1 MQSSAKADDAPAG
14 PTPYLG
20 VARSFSGRSW
30 ALRNADERVAE
41 TISQSLSLDAFLARI
56 LAARGVTPETAA
68 GYLSPTLRDLLP
80 DPSTMVDMDAA
91 ASRLADAIV
100 NDEAIAVFGDY
111 DVDGATSSALLER
124 YFTALGVKPRIYIPD
139 RIKEGYGPNP
149 VAMRLLA
156 EEGARVLI
164 TVDCGTMA
172 HAALEEAKTAG
183 LDVLVIDHHK
193 ASPQLPPA
201 WAVVNPNRLDC
212 ASGLGQLAAVG
223 VAFMLTVATN
233 RALRQRDFFGD
244 ARREPKLTQWLDLVA
259 LGTVCDVVP
268 LKGVNRAF
276 VTQGLKIMGQRGNAG
291 LSALGAVAKMDGA
304 PSPYHAGFL
313 LGPRVNAGGRIG
325 ASGLGAKL
333 LASNDPTEAAQIAE
347 RLDVLN
353 AERRAI
359 EADVLD
365 HAMGIVERE
374 NLADRPVSIVAGEGW
389 HPGVIGIVAARI
401 KERTNK
407 PAIVIAV
414 DENGVGKGSGRSIAG
429 VDLGASVV
437 RALESELLINGGG
450 PAMAAGLTVATGR
463 IDDLTRFL
471 ESDLSLTV
479 SEAQA
484 SVGLTLDGAI
494 SCGGATASLVDM
506 IAQAGPY
513 GSGNPE
519 PRIAVSDAR
528 IAFADVVGS
537 GHVRVTLKGSS
548 GKNLKAVAFRS
559 ADQPLGQALLAGGDE
574 RIHAAGRLKRDT
586 WRGGDAVELHIE
598 DAAPAS

>member
-1 MQSSAKADDAPAG
+1 MTGNA
-14 PTPYLG
+14 PYLG
-20 VARSFSGRSW
+20 VARSYSGRSW
-30 ALRNADERVAE
+30 ALRPADDRIAE
-41 TISQSLSLDAFLARI
+41 TISQALSLDAFLARI
-56 LAARGVTPETAA
+56 LAARGVTPETAPS
-68 GYLSPTLRDLLP
+68 YLSPTLRDLLP
-80 DPSTMVDMDAA
+80 DPSTLVDMDAA
-91 ASRLADAIV
+91 AARLADAVI
-100 NDEAIAVFGDY
+100 NEEAIAVFGDY

-124 YFTALGVKPRIYIPD
+124 YLTALGVRPRIYIPD

-172 HAALEEAKTAG
+172 HGALEEAKTAG

-212 ASGLGQLAAVG
+212 TSGLGQLAAVG
-223 VAFMLTVATN
+223 VAFMLAVAAN
-233 RALRQRDFFGD
+233 RALRQRDYFSGT
-244 ARREPKLTQWLDLVA
+244 RPEPKLTQWLDLVA

-276 VTQGLKIMGQRGNAG
+276 VTQGLKIMGQRGNVG
-291 LSALGAVAKMDGA
+291 LTALGAVAKLEGA

-333 LASNDPTEAAQIAE
+333 LASNDPAESAQIAE

-365 HAMGIVERE
+365 HAMGLVERDR
-374 NLADRPVSIVAGEGW
+374 LADRPVAIVSGEGW

-401 KERTNK
+401 KERTNR
-407 PAIVIAV
+407 PAIVIALN
-414 DENGVGKGSGRSIAG
+414 ENGLGKGSGRSIAG
-429 VDLGASVV
+429 VDLGAAVV
-437 RALESELLINGGG
+437 RALESNLLVNGGG
-450 PAMAAGLTVATGR
+450 HAMAAGLTVAASKVAE
-463 IDDLTRFL
+463 LSEFL
-471 ESDLSLTV
+471 EKDLS
-479 SEAQA
+479 SEVENAQA
-484 SVGLTLDGAI
+484 NAGLTLDGAI
-494 SCGGATASLVDM
+494 SCGGATADLVDM
-506 IAQAGPY
+506 VAQAGPY
-513 GSGNPE
+513 GAGNPE

-528 IAFADVVGS
+528 VAFADVVGS

-548 GKNLKAVAFRS
+548 GKNLKAVAFRT
-559 ADQPLGQALLAGGDE
+559 ADQPLGQALLSASDQ
-574 RIHAAGRLKRDT
+574 RIHAAGRLKRDN

-598 DAAPAS
+598 DAAPAD

>member
-1 MQSSAKADDAPAG
+1 MAQTRTESDSFG
-14 PTPYLG
+14 PLEVPSEKYWGAQTQRSIMNFPIGWEKQPIAIVRALG
-20 VARSFSGRSW
+20 VIKKACAQANKASG
-30 ALRNADERVAE
+30 D
-41 TISQSLSLDAFLARI
+41 LDA
-56 LAARGVTPETAA
+56 
-68 GYLSPTLRDLLP
+68 
-80 DPSTMVDMDAA
+80 
-91 ASRLADAIV
+91 RLADAVI
-100 NDEAIAVFGDY
+100 NEEAIAVFGDY

-124 YFTALGVKPRIYIPD
+124 YLTALGVRPRIYIPD
-139 RIKEGYGPNP
+139 RIQEGYGPNP

-172 HAALEEAKTAG
+172 HAALEEAKGVG

-212 ASGLGQLAAVG
+212 GSGLGQLAAVG
-223 VAFMLTVATN
+223 VAFMLAAATN
-233 RALRQRDFFGD
+233 RALRQRGYFSDN
-244 ARREPKLTQWLDLVA
+244 RSEPKLTQWLDLVA

-276 VTQGLKIMGQRGNAG
+276 VTQGLKVMGQRGNAG
-291 LSALGAVAKMDGA
+291 LTALSNVAKLEGA

-333 LASNDPTEAAQIAE
+333 LASNDPAESAKIAE
-347 RLDVLN
+347 RLDILN

-365 HAMGIVERE
+365 HAMGLVDRD
-374 NLADRPVSIVAGEGW
+374 NLGARSVVVVSGEGW

-401 KERTNK
+401 KERTNR
-407 PAIVIAV
+407 PAIVIAL
-414 DENGVGKGSGRSIAG
+414 DENGLGKGSGRSIAG
-429 VDLGASVV
+429 VDLGAAVV
-437 RALESELLINGGG
+437 RALESDLLVNGGG
-450 PAMAAGLTVATGR
+450 HAMAAGLTVAAAKVADLSDFLE
-463 IDDLTRFL
+463 DDLSSAV
-471 ESDLSLTV
+471 EQ
-479 SEAQA
+479 AQTHA
-484 SVGLTLDGAI
+484 GLTLDGAI
-494 SCGGATASLVDM
+494 SCGGATADMVDM
-506 IAQAGPY
+506 VAQAGPY
-513 GSGNPE
+513 GAGNPE

-528 IAFADVVGS
+528 VAFADIVGS

-559 ADQPLGQALLAGGDE
+559 ADQPLGQALLSASDQ
-574 RIHAAGRLKRDT
+574 RIHAAGRLKRDS

-598 DAAPAS
+598 DAAPAE